1 MKESCKWL
9 YFYDICQ
16 MAPLNVWP
24 NTALSCNYQSLCMS
38 QATPIMFG
46 CSGTQ
51 CTGMLTDR
59 MIHVW
64 RSKWHNILA
73 PSRESNLGDRNQN
86 YRDNKNNKYSHIIHT
101 RDINPAPAV
110 HDIVAYLSMLHLVA
124 PCCTLLHL
132 VAPCWITHRGPHR
145 WPPVRLASHWDP
157 RCGWPY
163 PCLPCSRVG
172 HPSCCYSHYQGETL
186 HII

>member
-1 MKESCKWL
+1 MPDGATECVAKHSSKL
-9 YFYDICQ
+9 QPSITLH
-16 MAPLNVWP
+16 AP
-24 NTALSCNYQSLCMS
+24 
-38 QATPIMFG
+38 PIMFG

-86 YRDNKNNKYSHIIHT
+86 YRDNKNNIYSHIIHT
-101 RDINPAPAV
+101 RRYQPRPSCPWHCCLPINVAPCCT
-110 HDIVAYLSMLHLVA
+110 LLHLVA

-132 VAPCWITHRGPHR
+132 VGSPIGAPIDG
-145 WPPVRLASHWDP
+145 P
-157 RCGWPY
+157 RCGWP
-163 PCLPCSRVG
+163 PIETPGAVG
-172 HPSCCYSHYQGETL
+172 PIHASHAVESDTQVAAT
-186 HII
+186 HITRAKLYI